1 MAALVVLSAPSLPG
15 MAETDVSAV
24 TMVQEFY
31 GPLRSRDLSPFG
43 YLRLDMRP
51 AFTGTLAPGNW
62 AVESELA
69 YQNTWAM
76 SDPVEHYLA
85 SRTRRGDLT
94 RDDVAAI
101 LELPGEN
108 YLVDLEMAELD
119 VTVHRQLS
127 RHWGAYLVLAGVS
140 YGGGVLDGTIE
151 QFHSA
156 FGMSNY
162 GRRAVSRGQINVV
175 FDLDSL
181 RYESVD
187 ASTRNGLLDPILGAR
202 YTGVALPAPW
212 TLALEGA
219 VKLPVA
225 GQRTWLST
233 GRADFGLQASL
244 MRRGPRHAVIG
255 TFSLVDYAGSDSR
268 MQPDERLLPTVVVG
282 LDSHLTRHMHSILQF
297 YASPSVYDHGD
308 TQVEALRANKYQLS
322 FGLRHHRG
330 GHLLTIAVTE
340 NVANFNNT
348 PDVGLQLGW
357 AYRPAR

>member
-1 MAALVVLSAPSLPG
+1 LP
-15 MAETDVSAV
+15 T
-24 TMVQEFY
+24 
-31 GPLRSRDLSPFG
+31 
-43 YLRLDMRP
+43 
-51 AFTGTLAPGNW
+51 
-62 AVESELA
+62 
-69 YQNTWAM
+69 
-76 SDPVEHYLA
+76 
-85 SRTRRGDLT
+85 
-94 RDDVAAI
+94 
-101 LELPGEN
+101 
-108 YLVDLEMAELD
+108 
-119 VTVHRQLS
+119 
-127 RHWGAYLVLAGVS
+127 
-140 YGGGVLDGTIE
+140 
-151 QFHSA
+151 
-156 FGMSNY
+156 
-162 GRRAVSRGQINVV
+162 
-175 FDLDSL
+175 
-181 RYESVD
+181 
-187 ASTRNGLLDPILGAR
+187 
-202 YTGVALPAPW
+202 PW

-322 FGLRHHRG
+322 FGLRYHRG